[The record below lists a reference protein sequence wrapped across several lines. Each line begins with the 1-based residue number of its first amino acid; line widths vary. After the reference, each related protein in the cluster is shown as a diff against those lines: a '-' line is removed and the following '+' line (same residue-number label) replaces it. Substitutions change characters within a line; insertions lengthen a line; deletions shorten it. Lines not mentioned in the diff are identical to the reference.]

1 MKKEKIKNMTAMSK
15 EKESPYVDTNS
26 ISDALQAGDL
36 LRVKQEKE
44 AADKLAK
51 LDLTSKQVPV
61 LPAKMWDIDEAK
73 PLAQKEPEADPDE
86 AKDED
91 EEKCKAKGG
100 NVNEKF
106 EKLLEMYTK
115 ASDKVEIEG
124 YKGKWKK
131 DSWEPLIKEVK
142 NVVQFVR
149 VEETKLKKD
158 EGLMSLSSKEA
169 GDVLVAQNHY
179 GVTMLSQHISRILD
193 EVHDFYELLDSHT
206 AAVAEEAKAKAAAEA
221 EKAKDDEKKE
231 DDEKKDEKEDEKK
244 EKEEDPLT
252 PATNIQKLVDDMK
265 KETEKLCKY
274 DEPRCDGWKTAKEDK
289 KKEEEKAD
297 KKKKA
302 ALADKGT
309 DKDPNAIKGAGG
321 AIPKTL
327 EELKEEKDAEDEAKE
342 EEKKLDPKTCDK
354 CHAKDLKKKY
364 DTPKRVNE
372 RYDVGFKGTAG
383 DVLHHSGVDAHDTTQ
398 DYWAPTGKYHHPG
411 VGTMGKLPN
420 TDHDHNNEYFN
431 DS

>member
-36 LRVKQEKE
+36 LRAKEEKE

-61 LPAKMWDIDEAK
+61 LPAKIWDIDEAK

-106 EKLLEMYTK
+106 EKLLETYTK

-158 EGLMSLSSKEA
+158 EGLMALSSKEA
-169 GDVLVAQNHY
+169 SDVLVA
-179 GVTMLSQHISRILD
+179 
-193 EVHDFYELLDSHT
+193 
-206 AAVAEEAKAKAAAEA
+206 
-221 EKAKDDEKKE
+221 
-231 DDEKKDEKEDEKK
+231 
-244 EKEEDPLT
+244 
-252 PATNIQKLVDDMK
+252 
-265 KETEKLCKY
+265 
-274 DEPRCDGWKTAKEDK
+274 
-289 KKEEEKAD
+289 
-297 KKKKA
+297 
-302 ALADKGT
+302 
-309 DKDPNAIKGAGG
+309 
-321 AIPKTL
+321 
-327 EELKEEKDAEDEAKE
+327 
-342 EEKKLDPKTCDK
+342 
-354 CHAKDLKKKY
+354 
-364 DTPKRVNE
+364 
-372 RYDVGFKGTAG
+372 
-383 DVLHHSGVDAHDTTQ
+383 
-398 DYWAPTGKYHHPG
+398 
-411 VGTMGKLPN
+411 
-420 TDHDHNNEYFN
+420 
-431 DS
+431 